1 MTWCVKLV
9 SITLDLVLNALSR
22 QLLLILFCA
31 LFQVKND
38 SQLLFWDISRY
49 DSFLL
54 NHRLVNMLLPDLFI
68 FDFFSSDVV
77 FVLNVKDD
85 LAISFYAQ
93 CLAPD
98 PVQSCLHKVISLHL
112 GTLFKQLI
120 NLVLVDSRQWL
131 MLFIQVLNAI
141 R

>member
-68 FDFFSSDVV
+68 FDFFSSNVV

-85 LAISFYAQ
+85 LAISFYA
-93 CLAPD
+93 
-98 PVQSCLHKVISLHL
+98 
-112 GTLFKQLI
+112 
-120 NLVLVDSRQWL
+120 
-131 MLFIQVLNAI
+131 
-141 R
+141 